1 MSWWSADRAT
11 GRITQAASHGLH
23 HGRVALMDKIE
34 ITGLRVMT
42 LVGVL
47 AHERESAQPLEFDIT
62 LEGDL
67 RDAGASDDLADTA
80 HYGLVAERAAAI
92 ARESKDE
99 LLERLV
105 HRIAEDAL
113 TFDRV
118 EAVEVVVRKLR
129 PPIPEDLQHTSVRIR
144 RTRADLQI
152 PPRTSHRAIVA
163 LGTNLGDRVAYLK
176 LAVDE
181 LGTGIIGQ
189 SQVFETAPVG
199 GPDNQGAYLNMV
211 VAVETSLDPF
221 AMLRRCQRI
230 ESLALRQRVI
240 HWGPRTLDVD
250 LLFYDGVTID
260 SPELTIPHPRYAERR
275 FVLAPLSEVA
285 PELCPKGW
293 DATVA
298 PDDIMPLGPLADLY

>member
-1 MSWWSADRAT
+1 MTNDQSRMPLDR
-11 GRITQAASHGLH
+11 
-23 HGRVALMDKIE
+23 IE
-34 ITGLRVMT
+34 ICGLRVMA

-47 AHERESAQPLEFDIT
+47 PHEREAAQPLEFDII

-67 RDAGASDDLADTA
+67 RDAGRSDDLADTA
-80 HYGLVAERAAAI
+80 HYGLVTDRAAAI
-92 ARESKDE
+92 ARETKDE

-113 TFDRV
+113 TIDRV
-118 EAVEVVVRKLR
+118 EAVEVVCRKLR
-129 PPIPEDLQHTSVRIR
+129 PPIAEDIAYTAVRIR

-152 PPRTSHRAIVA
+152 PTRTNHRAIVA
-163 LGTNLGDRVAYLK
+163 LGSNLGDRLGFLK

-181 LGTGIIGQ
+181 LGESVIAQ

-211 VAVETSLDPF
+211 VSVNTSLDPF

-230 ESLALRQRVI
+230 EALALRQRIV

-250 LLFYDGVTID
+250 LLFFDDITIG

-285 PELCPKGW
+285 PELCPANW
-293 DATVA
+293 DATLP
-298 PDDIMPLGPLADLY
+298 PDQVTALGPLADLI

>member
-1 MSWWSADRAT
+1 MDR
-11 GRITQAASHGLH
+11 
-23 HGRVALMDKIE
+23 IE
-34 ITGLRVMT
+34 ISGLRVMT

-47 AHERESAQPLEFDIT
+47 RHERESPQPLEFDIFV
-62 LEGDL
+62 EGDL

-118 EAVEVVVRKLR
+118 EAVEVVARKLR
-129 PPIPEDLQHTSVRIR
+129 PPIPEDIKNTAVRIR

-152 PPRTSHRAIVA
+152 PARTSHRAIVA

-176 LAVDE
+176 LAVSE
-181 LGTGIIGQ
+181 LGSSIIAQ

-199 GPDNQGAYLNMV
+199 GPGNQGAYFNMV

-230 ESLALRQRVI
+230 EALALRQRVV

-250 LLFYDGVTID
+250 LLFFDDFTIA
-260 SPELTIPHPRYAERR
+260 SPELVIPHPRFGERR
-275 FVLAPLSEVA
+275 FVLTPLTEVA
-285 PELCPKGW
+285 PELCPADW
-293 DATVA
+293 DTTLPAEEIT
-298 PDDIMPLGPLADLY
+298 PLGPLVDL